1 MIRTMN
7 PSENSTGEKRK
18 RVALYGGVF
27 DPVHNAHLS
36 VAKAVLVGADV
47 DAVVFLPAA
56 QSPHKED
63 GPLASDNARLAMLR
77 LATEGEAAFSVDGC
91 ELERGGVS
99 YSVDTAADFARLQPD
114 VEFCWI
120 LGADQWEK
128 LNHWR
133 RIEELSAL
141 VEFLVVARPGY
152 ALYPQIWPGVRHQL
166 VAAPLLSESSSEIRQ
181 RLASGRPISELVAPA
196 VEAFISANNL
206 YT

>member
-1 MIRTMN
+1 MK
-7 PSENSTGEKRK
+7 SQSKNSFGGKRK

-27 DPVHNAHLS
+27 DPVHQAHLA
-36 VAKAVLVGADV
+36 VARAALVGADV
-47 DAVVFLPAA
+47 DSVVFLPAA

-63 GPLASDNARLAMLR
+63 GPLASDDARLAMLR
-77 LATEGEAAFSVDGC
+77 LATEGEAAFTVDGC
-91 ELERGGVS
+91 ELDRGGVS
-99 YSVDTAADFARLQPD
+99 YSVDTVAGLARLQPE

-152 ALYPQIWPGVRHQL
+152 SLEPQSWPGVRHRL
-166 VAAPLLSESSSEIRQ
+166 IAAPLLAESSSEIRQ
-181 RLASGRPISELVAPA
+181 RLASGLSISGLVAPA

-206 YT
+206 YS